1 MDGGTKL
8 QVAMKTQNSQKKK
21 KKKKKNPSEVEEG
34 KKKKNLHS
42 DRKYLSSK
50 VMESSKKLKL

>member
-21 KKKKKNPSEVEEG
+21 KKKKKNPLEVEEG
-34 KKKKNLHS
+34 KKKTCIVTENT
-42 DRKYLSSK
+42 
-50 VMESSKKLKL
+50 